1 MRDRRALGLKRDNID
16 EICENMCAAS
26 ADSEDFLLPTDASA
40 AIAWPQLRWISRD
53 LTGCHL
59 PSHHNLAG
67 PYVPVAGV
75 LLSVTFVHRNP
86 TPNLDTRVYSIRDTH
101 TQQRKRLFLKDWLFV
116 KGKKKKRKKKEP
128 FPLIK
133 VFLFLQIVRPSLG
146 KNWTCPWD
154 CSPRTWSGAHQ
165 SGYGWRGGRLCGFNL
180 AVCIRVYMRRLWG
193 LSVFLSQQV
202 RGDVPR
208 LGLCLL
214 PVTVVLLPIGGFRRA
229 AAPLVLPP
237 EAPQFG
243 VPVFPPLEGQGGAV
257 RHQATLLRAP
267 APFPLLCTDQEEGP
281 PNVEGWAATAEVTV
295 WDPEGVGAPAH
306 TGSGP
311 RTEDGLDWDGEL
323 PPRTWTLHPSHLH
336 LQHWET
342 QRCNIN
348 SSCFFFFINYFIFII
363 NILFF
368 LIFRVWFGF
377 IHQIYTSLSFNNI
390 LSL

>member
-1 MRDRRALGLKRDNID
+1 MCVRHNLILQQIVLKKISIQQKHCTAPYTEFSHTLIFFKAFLVENINIYRINISHSTKVVGGNFANIFLMG
-16 EICENMCAAS
+16 E
-26 ADSEDFLLPTDASA
+26 FLLYHWHSHFKISTWTSHNSWVCACVCVVEF
-40 AIAWPQLRWISRD
+40 LRTFSKLWSKVTPVSV
-53 LTGCHL
+53 LK
-59 PSHHNLAG
+59 PSG
-67 PYVPVAGV
+67 RIV
-75 LLSVTFVHRNP
+75 
-86 TPNLDTRVYSIRDTH
+86 
-101 TQQRKRLFLKDWLFV
+101 KR
-116 KGKKKKRKKKEP
+116 KKKKKKKKEP

-154 CSPRTWSGAHQ
+154 CSPRTWSRAHQ

-243 VPVFPPLEGQGGAV
+243 APVFPPLEGQGGAV

-348 SSCFFFFINYFIFII
+348 SSCFFF
-363 NILFF
+363 L
-368 LIFRVWFGF
+368 
-377 IHQIYTSLSFNNI
+377 
-390 LSL
+390 